1 MLKRLIYV
9 LPVLVFLALAGVF
22 LTGLDLDP
30 RAVPSGRIDKPV
42 PAFALGPIE
51 GREQGL
57 AAADLA
63 DGRPV
68 LVNFFASWCVPC
80 LAEHP
85 LLMKMAREE
94 GVRIVGIN
102 YKDRPEDARRWLD
115 RHGDPYTRIG
125 ADIDGR
131 TGIEFGISG
140 VPETFVVNGRGRILA
155 QHIGVL
161 TEEALEDRIR
171 PLLKEAAE

>member
-1 MLKRLIYV
+1 MAFV
-9 LPVLVFLALAGVF
+9 PGWVVFFVYTVF
-22 LTGLDLDP
+22 
-30 RAVPSGRIDKPV
+30 K
-42 PAFALGPIE
+42 
-51 GREQGL
+51 
-57 AAADLA
+57 
-63 DGRPV
+63 
-68 LVNFFASWCVPC
+68 
-80 LAEHP
+80 
-85 LLMKMAREE
+85 

-140 VPETFVVNGRGRILA
+140 VPETFVVDGRGRILA

>member
-1 MLKRLIYV
+1 MKRLIYV

-42 PAFALGPIE
+42 PAFALRPIE

-140 VPETFVVNGRGRILA
+140 VPETFVVDGRGRILA

>member
-42 PAFALGPIE
+42 PAFALRPIE

-63 DGRPV
+63 DGACPSPV
-68 LVNFFASWCVPC
+68 RSFT
-80 LAEHP
+80 
-85 LLMKMAREE
+85 M
-94 GVRIVGIN
+94 
-102 YKDRPEDARRWLD
+102 
-115 RHGDPYTRIG
+115 
-125 ADIDGR
+125 
-131 TGIEFGISG
+131 
-140 VPETFVVNGRGRILA
+140 
-155 QHIGVL
+155 
-161 TEEALEDRIR
+161 
-171 PLLKEAAE
+171 

>member
-1 MLKRLIYV
+1 MLRRLIYV
-9 LPVLVFLALAGVF
+9 LPVLVFVALAAVF
-22 LTGLDLDP
+22 MTGLELDP

-42 PAFALGPIE
+42 PAFDLPPIE
-51 GREQGL
+51 GRDEGL
-57 AAADLA
+57 SAADLA

-85 LLMKMAREE
+85 QLMKMAREE
-94 GVRIVGIN
+94 GVRIVGVN

-115 RHGDPYTRIG
+115 RHGDPYAQIG
-125 ADIDGR
+125 ADLDGR

-140 VPETFVVNGRGRILA
+140 VP
-155 QHIGVL
+155 
-161 TEEALEDRIR
+161 
-171 PLLKEAAE
+171 

>member
-1 MLKRLIYV
+1 MLRRLIYV
-9 LPVLVFLALAGVF
+9 LPVLVFVALAAVF
-22 LTGLDLDP
+22 MTGLELDP

-42 PAFALGPIE
+42 PAFDLPPIE
-51 GREQGL
+51 GRDEGL
-57 AAADLA
+57 SAADLA

-85 LLMKMAREE
+85 QLMKMAREE
-94 GVRIVGIN
+94 GVRIVGVN

-115 RHGDPYTRIG
+115 RHGDPYAQIG
-125 ADIDGR
+125 ADLDGR

-140 VPETFVVNGRGRILA
+140 VPETFVIDGRGHIIA

-161 TEEALEDRIR
+161 TAEALETRIR
-171 PLLKEAAE
+171 PLLREAAE